1 MHERPHRRRR
11 QRHAYEDAG
20 HELFVREFLHD
31 LRRGRR
37 PAVRRGDVRPAI
49 LAVLEDEPMHGYQVI
64 RVLEERSGGRWRP
77 SAGSVYPTLQQLQDE
92 GLVQSQEVDGRR
104 TYTLTDEG
112 RSMVA
117 TFHAGGHSPLVIVK
131 VDELNDKPDV
141 RREAIQLMRAAL
153 QVSKVGS
160 PDARREAHRIL
171 AASRRDLYR
180 LLADDAPAEVDA

>member
-1 MHERPHRRRR
+1 MHERPHRRGR
-11 QRHAYEDAG
+11 QRHHFDDES
-20 HELFVREFLHD
+20 HESFVREFLHD

-92 GLVQSQEVDGRR
+92 GLVQSEEIDGRR
-104 TYTLTDEG
+104 TYTLTDQG

-117 TFHAGGHSPLVIVK
+117 TFHPDGSPLVIVK
-131 VDELNDKPDV
+131 VDELDDKPDV